1 MKLYNCTAERK
12 DFLRQ
17 ELDLIH
23 VLIGGLERACNG
35 GSIHPQKAST
45 GRLSQCNRAHEPFQS
60 IYRIIFL
67 SIFER
72 PSSLHNSSVHA
83 SNLVPL
89 ITGADEMEINKQITM
104 LG

>member
-12 DFLRQ
+12 DFLRE

-35 GSIHPQKAST
+35 GSFAPAKSLHWALVPVQP
-45 GRLSQCNRAHEPFQS
+45 HEPFQS